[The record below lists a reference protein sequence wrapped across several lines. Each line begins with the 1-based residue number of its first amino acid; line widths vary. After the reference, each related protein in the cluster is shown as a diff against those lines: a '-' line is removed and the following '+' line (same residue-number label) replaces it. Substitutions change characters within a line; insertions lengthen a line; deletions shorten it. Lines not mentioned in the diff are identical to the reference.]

1 MPIGVET
8 ERFRA
13 ESLSEGT
20 HTSLYVRQCGHAC
33 VYALLTYTV
42 PAISYISLS
51 SVDPRTPNRNLP
63 TKSLN
68 GLGSQFPARPCFRAC
83 RNRQESAHLHSPH
96 ESILELE
103 QDREC
108 SKTISRCPSR
118 RSSAGRGTRSTSTT
132 QN

>member
-68 GLGSQFPARPCFRAC
+68 GLGSQFPGPPMLQSLPKPTGVSASPLSTRVNTRVGARP
-83 RNRQESAHLHSPH
+83 
-96 ESILELE
+96 
-103 QDREC
+103 
-108 SKTISRCPSR
+108 
-118 RSSAGRGTRSTSTT
+118 
-132 QN
+132 